1 VATDSSVVVM
11 AGADERDLT
20 KLAEYEAIGGYEALA
35 KARAL
40 APQAVID
47 EVTASELRGR
57 GGAFFPTGRK
67 WSFIPKPDQNPNP
80 HYLVVNADESE
91 PGSFKDNE
99 IMARVPHRFLEGCLI
114 TAHAVDCTS
123 VLVYIRGEY
132 TGPYDVLVAALEE
145 LRARPDIRGDVTFVV
160 HRGAG
165 AYICGEETAL
175 LESLEGKRGQPRT
188 KPPFPAIQGVYASP
202 TVVNN
207 VETMAT
213 IPPIMAMGGAKY
225 AKLGVPDSRGTR
237 VVSISG
243 HVERPG
249 NYEIENGTSLRA
261 LIYDVGGGIP
271 GGRELKAVIPGGSS
285 TVILRYDEIDVGYDF
300 NSLLK
305 LNTAMGSAGV
315 VVIDDS
321 CCMVQL
327 GIRVSEFYEHES
339 CGKCTPCREGTRWMT
354 QILRRLEAG
363 DAEQHELDLLLDI
376 CDRINGKCL
385 CPLGETAA
393 IAVASYVDK
402 FRDEFQAHVDEGGCP
417 FGDSSPLHAVLA
429 PVALHTHSPT
439 ATVPA

>member
-1 VATDSSVVVM
+1 VANELVL
-11 AGADERDLT
+11 ADAADRDLT
-20 KLAEYEAIGGYEALA
+20 KLAEYETVGGYRSLA
-35 KARAL
+35 KARGMQ
-40 APQAVID
+40 PQAVID
-47 EVTASELRGR
+47 EVIASELRGR

-67 WSFIPKPDQNPNP
+67 WAFIPKPDQNPNP

-99 IMARVPHRFLEGCLI
+99 IMARVPHRFIEGCLI
-114 TAHAVDCTS
+114 TAHAVESTH
-123 VLVYIRGEY
+123 VFIYIRGEY
-132 TGPYDVLVAALEE
+132 TGPYDVLVGALKE
-145 LRARPDIRGDVTFVV
+145 LESRSDLLGGVTIVV
-160 HRGAG
+160 HQGAG

-175 LESLEGKRGQPRT
+175 LESLEGRRGQPRT
-188 KPPFPAIQGVYASP
+188 KPPYPAVEGLYRSP

-207 VETMAT
+207 VETVAT
-213 IPPIMAMGGAKY
+213 VPAIIELGGAEY

-249 NYEIENGTSLRA
+249 NYEIENGTSVRS
-261 LIYDVGGGIP
+261 LIYDLGGGIS
-271 GGRELKAVIPGGSS
+271 GGRALKAVIPGGSS

-300 NSLLK
+300 NSLLA

-315 VVIDDS
+315 VVLDDR

-327 GIRVSEFYEHES
+327 GIRISEFYEHES

-363 DAEQHELDLLLDI
+363 DAEQHELDLLLDV

-393 IAVASYVDK
+393 IAVASYVEK
-402 FRDEFQAHVDEGGCP
+402 FPGEFQQHIDEAGCP
-417 FGDSSPLHAVLA
+417 FGDASPLHNVLA
-429 PVALHTHSPT
+429 PVAIHTHSPV

>member
-1 VATDSSVVVM
+1 MATELVL
-11 AGADERDLT
+11 AGAGQRDLT
-20 KLAEYEAIGGYEALA
+20 KLAEYEAIGGYGALA
-35 KARAL
+35 KARDMT
-40 APQAVID
+40 PQAVID
-47 EVTASELRGR
+47 ELIASELRGR

-67 WSFIPKPDQNPNP
+67 WAFIPKPDQNPNP

-99 IMARVPHRFLEGCLI
+99 IMARVPHRFIEGCLI
-114 TAHAVDCTS
+114 TAHAVESTH
-123 VLVYIRGEY
+123 VFIYIRGEY
-132 TGPYDVLVAALEE
+132 SGPYEVLTAALKE
-145 LRARPDIRGDVTFVV
+145 LGKRKELLGGVTIVV

-188 KPPFPAIQGVYASP
+188 KPPYPAIQGLYASP

-213 IPPIMAMGGAKY
+213 VPPIIELGGAAY

-249 NYEIENGTSLRA
+249 NYEIENGTSVRE
-261 LIYDVGGGIP
+261 LIYGLGGGIL
-271 GGRELKAVIPGGSS
+271 GARQLKAVIPGGSS

-300 NSLLK
+300 NSLLA

-315 VVIDDS
+315 VVLDDR

-327 GIRVSEFYEHES
+327 GIRISEFYEHES

-363 DAEQHELDLLLDI
+363 DAEQSELDLLLDV

-402 FRDEFQAHVDEGGCP
+402 FRSEFQAHIDEGGCP
-417 FGDSSPLHAVLA
+417 FGDSSPLHNVLA
-429 PVALHTHSPT
+429 PVAIHTHSPV

>member
-1 VATDSSVVVM
+1 MAPELVL
-11 AGADERDLT
+11 AGARERDLT
-20 KLAEYEAIGGYEALA
+20 KLTEYEAIGGYTALA
-35 KARAL
+35 KARGMT
-40 APQAVID
+40 PQAVID
-47 EVTASELRGR
+47 EVVASELRGR

-67 WSFIPKPDQNPNP
+67 WAFIPKPDQNPNP

-99 IMARVPHRFLEGCLI
+99 IMARVPHRFIEGCLI
-114 TAHAVDCTS
+114 TAHAIDSRHVFI
-123 VLVYIRGEY
+123 YIRGEY
-132 TGPYDVLVAALEE
+132 TGPYEVLIAALEE
-145 LRARPDIRGDVTFVV
+145 LRSRSDILGGVTIVV

-188 KPPFPAIQGVYASP
+188 KPPFPAIEGLYKSP
-202 TVVNN
+202 TIVNN

-213 IPPIMAMGGAKY
+213 IPPIVEMGGTEY

-243 HVERPG
+243 HVQRPG
-249 NYEIENGTSLRA
+249 NYEIENGTSMRS
-261 LIYDVGGGIP
+261 LIYDLGGGIT

-300 NSLLK
+300 NSLLALK
-305 LNTAMGSAGV
+305 TAMGSAGV
-315 VVIDDS
+315 VVLDDR

-327 GIRVSEFYEHES
+327 GIRISEFYEHES

-363 DAEQHELDLLLDI
+363 DAEQHELDLLLDV

-402 FRDEFQAHVDEGGCP
+402 FRSEFQAHIDAAGCP
-417 FGDSSPLHAVLA
+417 FGDSSPLHNVLA
-429 PVALHTHSPT
+429 PVAVHTHSPV

>member
-1 VATDSSVVVM
+1 MAPELVL
-11 AGADERDLT
+11 AGARERDLT
-20 KLAEYEAIGGYEALA
+20 KLTEYEAIGGYTALA
-35 KARAL
+35 KARGMT
-40 APQAVID
+40 PQAVID
-47 EVTASELRGR
+47 EVIASELRGR

-67 WSFIPKPDQNPNP
+67 WAFIPKPDQNPNP
-80 HYLVVNADESE
+80 HYVVVNADESE

-99 IMARVPHRFLEGCLI
+99 IMARVPHRFIEGCLI
-114 TAHAVDCTS
+114 TAHAIESRHVFI
-123 VLVYIRGEY
+123 YIRGEY
-132 TGPYDVLVAALEE
+132 TGPYEVLIAALEE
-145 LRARPDIRGDVTFVV
+145 LRSRNDILGGVTSVV

-188 KPPFPAIQGVYASP
+188 KPPFPAIEGLYKSP
-202 TVVNN
+202 TIVNN

-213 IPPIMAMGGAKY
+213 IPPIVEMGGAEY

-243 HVERPG
+243 HVQRPG
-249 NYEIENGTSLRA
+249 NYEIENGTSMRS
-261 LIYDVGGGIP
+261 LIYDLGGGIT

-300 NSLLK
+300 NSLLALK
-305 LNTAMGSAGV
+305 TAMGSAGV
-315 VVIDDS
+315 VVLDDR

-327 GIRVSEFYEHES
+327 GIRISEFYEHES

-354 QILRRLEAG
+354 QILRRLESG
-363 DAEQHELDLLLDI
+363 DAEQHELDLLLDV

-402 FRDEFQAHVDEGGCP
+402 FRSEFQAHIDEAGCP
-417 FGDSSPLHAVLA
+417 FGDSSPLHNVLA
-429 PVALHTHSPT
+429 PAAMHTHSPV

>member
-1 VATDSSVVVM
+1 VPTDVRQIVL
-11 AGADERDLT
+11 ADADEHDLT
-20 KLAEYEAIGGYEALA
+20 KLDEYEAVGGYQALA
-35 KARAL
+35 KARAMT
-40 APQAVID
+40 PQKVVDALQK
-47 EVTASELRGR
+47 SELRGR

-67 WSFIPKPDQNPNP
+67 WAFIPKPEQNPNP

-99 IMARVPHRFLEGCLI
+99 IIARVPHRFIEGCLI
-114 TAHAVDCTS
+114 TAHAVQS
-123 VLVYIRGEY
+123 ERIFVYIRGEY
-132 TGPYDVLVAALEE
+132 VGPYEVLVRALEE
-145 LRARPDIRGDVTFVV
+145 LHERPDLRGDATIVV

-188 KPPFPAIQGVYASP
+188 KPPFPAIQGLYASP

-213 IPPIMAMGGAKY
+213 VPPIIAMGGARY

-237 VVSISG
+237 VVSLSG
-243 HVERPG
+243 HVARPG
-249 NYEIENGTSLRA
+249 NYEIANGTSMRE
-261 LIYDVGGGIP
+261 LIYGIGGGVP
-271 GGRELKAVIPGGSS
+271 EGRTLKAVIPGGSS
-285 TVILRYDEIDVGYDF
+285 TVILKGDEIDVGYDF

-315 VVIDDS
+315 VCIDDRV
-321 CCMVQL
+321 CMVQL

-363 DAEQHELDLLLDI
+363 DATVDELDLLLDV

-385 CPLGETAA
+385 CPLGETSA

-402 FRDEFQAHVDEGGCP
+402 FRAEFVAHVEEGRCP
-417 FGDSSPLHAVLA
+417 FGAESPLHAVMA
-429 PVALHTHSPT
+429 PVAQHTHSAT
-439 ATVPA
+439 AVVPA

>member
-1 VATDSSVVVM
+1 M
-11 AGADERDLT
+11 AGAGERDLT
-20 KLAEYEAIGGYEALA
+20 KLAEYEAIGGYTALA
-35 KARAL
+35 KARGM

-47 EVTASELRGR
+47 ELIASELRGR

-99 IMARVPHRFLEGCLI
+99 IMARVPHRFIEGCLI
-114 TAHAVDCTS
+114 TAHAVESTR
-123 VLVYIRGEY
+123 VFVYIRGEY
-132 TGPYDVLVAALEE
+132 TGPYAVLERALKE
-145 LRARPDIRGDVTFVV
+145 LGRRKDLLGGVTIVL

-188 KPPFPAIQGVYASP
+188 KPPYPAIQGLYASP

-207 VETMAT
+207 VETMAAV
-213 IPPIMAMGGAKY
+213 PPISEMGGADY
-225 AKLGVPDSRGTR
+225 AKLGVPESRGTR

-249 NYEIENGTSLRA
+249 NYEIENGTSVHS
-261 LIYDVGGGIP
+261 LIYDLGGGIS

-285 TVILRYDEIDVGYDF
+285 TVILRYDEVDVGYDF
-300 NSLLK
+300 NSLLG

-315 VVIDDS
+315 VVLDDR

-327 GIRVSEFYEHES
+327 GIRISEFYEHES

-363 DAEQHELDLLLDI
+363 DAEQHELDLLLDV

-393 IAVASYVDK
+393 IAVASYVEK
-402 FRDEFQAHVDEGGCP
+402 FRSEFQSHIDEEGCP
-417 FGDSSPLHAVLA
+417 FGDSSPLHNVLA
-429 PVALHTHSPT
+429 PVAMHTHSPV
-439 ATVPA
+439 ARVPA

>member
-1 VATDSSVVVM
+1 M
-11 AGADERDLT
+11 ASELVFGGTADRDLT
-20 KLAEYEAIGGYEALA
+20 KLAEYEAIGGYRALA

-40 APQAVID
+40 SPQAVID
-47 EVTASELRGR
+47 ELVASELRGR

-67 WSFIPKPDQNPNP
+67 WAFIPKPDQNPNP

-99 IMARVPHRFLEGCLI
+99 IMARVPHRFIEGCLI
-114 TAHAVDCTS
+114 TAHAVESTR
-123 VLVYIRGEY
+123 VFVYIRGEY
-132 TGPYDVLVAALEE
+132 TGPHEVLVSALEE
-145 LRARPDIRGDVTFVV
+145 LASRSDILGGVTVVV

-188 KPPFPAIQGVYASP
+188 KPPYPAIEGLYGSP

-207 VETMAT
+207 VETLAT
-213 IPPIMAMGGAKY
+213 VPPIIQLGGAEY

-249 NYEIENGTSLRA
+249 NYEVENGTTIRS
-261 LIYDVGGGIP
+261 LIYDLGGGIT
-271 GGRELKAVIPGGSS
+271 GGHALKAVIPGGSS
-285 TVILRYDEIDVGYDF
+285 TVILRHDEIDVGYDF
-300 NSLLK
+300 NSLAA

-315 VVIDDS
+315 VVLDDR

-327 GIRVSEFYEHES
+327 GIRISEFYEHES

-354 QILRRLEAG
+354 QILRRLESG
-363 DAEQHELDLLLDI
+363 DAEQHELDLLLDV

-402 FRDEFQAHVDEGGCP
+402 FRGEFQQHLDEAGCP
-417 FGDSSPLHAVLA
+417 FEDASPLHNVLA
-429 PVALHTHSPT
+429 PVALHTHSPV